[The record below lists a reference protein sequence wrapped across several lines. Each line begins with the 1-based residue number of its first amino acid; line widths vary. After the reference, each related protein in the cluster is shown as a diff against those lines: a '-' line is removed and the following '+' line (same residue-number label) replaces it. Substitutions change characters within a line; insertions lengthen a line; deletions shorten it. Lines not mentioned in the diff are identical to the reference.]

1 MLSTNRWMRLSPC
14 SLSSAGRKSFGI
26 MCRRCERSSLV
37 PSFHVYM
44 IMRIAS
50 VSSSVNQPPCR
61 NLAIEAAKNRTWD
74 RQEHDGEH
82 NGAELVAAVPQVDA
96 QQDRGGDHR
105 DGQCQ
110 AVGAEICSESRNSSS
125 TASVA
130 THSTTLTTGMY
141 SWPRVRAG

>member
-1 MLSTNRWMRLSPC
+1 MLSANRWMRLSPR

-61 NLAIEAAKNRTWD
+61 NLAIEAAKNRTWIA
-74 RQEHDGEH
+74 R
-82 NGAELVAAVPQVDA
+82 NTMVNTTAPNLLL
-96 QQDRGGDHR
+96 RCHR
-105 DGQCQ
+105 
-110 AVGAEICSESRNSSS
+110 
-125 TASVA
+125 
-130 THSTTLTTGMY
+130 
-141 SWPRVRAG
+141 